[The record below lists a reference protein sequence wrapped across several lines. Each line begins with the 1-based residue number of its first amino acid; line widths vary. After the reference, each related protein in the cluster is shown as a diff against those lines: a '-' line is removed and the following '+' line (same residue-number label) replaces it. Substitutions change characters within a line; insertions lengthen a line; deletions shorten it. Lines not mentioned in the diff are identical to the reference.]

1 MLIFK
6 SFSKKKKLSHFRNLA
21 AMAHTDNHFDDNEK
35 KLLISL
41 AKKYDIS
48 ENEIDLVLSENEINF
63 IQPTKLKDKLEQIF
77 QLVLMML
84 ADGKVLPEEKAFC
97 VSCCQNLDLHDHVA
111 NDMLNYVKIADNEGY
126 DGDKAFEFI
135 LSKFSSVRD

>member
-21 AMAHTDNHFDDNEK
+21 AMANTDNHFDDNEK
-35 KLLISL
+35 KLLSSL

-48 ENEIDLVLSENEINF
+48 DSEIEMVLSEDSINF

-84 ADGKVLPEEKAFC
+84 ADGKVLPEEKSYC
-97 VSCCQNLDLHDHVA
+97 VTCCQNLDLHDHVA
-111 NDMLNYVKIADNEGY
+111 DDMLNYVKIADNEGY
-126 DGDKAFEFI
+126 DGDEAFEFI
-135 LSKFSSVRD
+135 LKKFSSVRD